1 MIVPQI
7 APKDCQSDHARRS
20 LTLAMI
26 AGQYPCESWI
36 YVYTDGSA
44 TDAVANGGA
53 GVYASFPEG
62 HTTTTN
68 IPTGKHCSKYS
79 AEIQA
84 LVQAASIIQDSSSE
98 CLQAVFLT
106 DALSVLEALAG
117 GKLPHLMLMEKLHN
131 VEQQRRV
138 VLQWLPAHCGIP
150 GNERADK
157 LAKLGAQGDQTDNP
171 VNFMEKKT
179 LIKTVFRPQKRKD
192 DYHLLTR
199 HEQVVL
205 MRHRTGHNR
214 LNAHMSQKI
223 KLVPSST
230 CSCGL
235 EDQTT
240 EHILQRCTILE
251 SLRKTVWPTA
261 VSLHSKLF
269 GGKEDLE
276 KTASFVS
283 LSGLTV

>member
-1 MIVPQI
+1 
-7 APKDCQSDHARRS
+7 
-20 LTLAMI
+20 MI
-26 AGQYPCESWI
+26 ADQYPCESWI
-36 YVYTDGSA
+36 HVYTDGSA
-44 TDAVANGGA
+44 TDAVDNGGA

-68 IPTGKHCSKYS
+68 IPTGKHCSDYS

-84 LVQAASIIQDSSSE
+84 LVQATSIIQDSFSE

-117 GKLPHLMLMEKLHN
+117 GKLPHLMEKLHN

-138 VLQWLPAHCGIP
+138 VLQWLPAHCGIR

-157 LAKLGAQGDQTDNP
+157 LAKLGAQGDQTDNT
-171 VNFMEKKT
+171 VSFMEKKT
-179 LIKTVFRPQKRKD
+179 LIKAVFRPQKRKD

-205 MRHRTGHNR
+205 MRLCTGHNR
-214 LNAHMSQKI
+214 LNAHMSQKM
-223 KLVPSST
+223 KLVPSPT

-235 EDQTT
+235 EDKTT
-240 EHILQRCTILE
+240 EHILQRCTILK
-251 SLRKTVWPTA
+251 SLRKTMWLTA
-261 VSLHSKLF
+261 VSLHCKLY

-283 LSGLTV
+283 LSGLTI